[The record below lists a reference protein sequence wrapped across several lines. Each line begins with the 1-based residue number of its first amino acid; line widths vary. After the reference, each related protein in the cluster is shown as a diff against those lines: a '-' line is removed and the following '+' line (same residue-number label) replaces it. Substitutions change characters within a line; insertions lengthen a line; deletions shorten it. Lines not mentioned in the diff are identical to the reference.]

1 MKLATDENL
10 LDAEIDMCSIIS
22 NIFQH
27 PADSTDS
34 AVNQLIEM
42 MLKIVL
48 MKTSHPLPSAFC
60 Y

>member
-1 MKLATDENL
+1 MKLATDVNS

-42 MLKIVL
+42 MLKID
-48 MKTSHPLPSAFC
+48 
-60 Y
+60 